1 MWQSVALVKF
11 YYMTIVVLSSP
22 LLAPLRSCGSRGLGV
37 NGLALPVRR
46 GHWRGRTGRLD
57 VDFSVLDRIYDAPAV
72 GSDTRVEAHV
82 DVSLADIASE
92 DECGAGLLGGG
103 VALAQN
109 EQQNADVD
117 KLDGREEGSIGLQ

>member
-22 LLAPLRSCGSRGLGV
+22 LQALLAPLRGCGSRGLGV
-37 NGLALPVRR
+37 NGFALPVRR

-72 GSDTRVEAHV
+72 GSDARVEAHV
-82 DVSLADIASE
+82 DVSLADVASE
-92 DECGAGLLGGG
+92 DERGAGLLGGG

-109 EQQNADVD
+109 EQQNTCKMTNVVSER
-117 KLDGREEGSIGLQ
+117 G